1 MSQIEQFSQE
11 YIDKNTPEKDML
23 FKSFLDSQEPYTSIF
38 KNNPWL
44 APPNFKEPL
53 SKKKAHYW
61 NTTVGRK
68 HPYWKTKKL
77 PTPTKEIKQIR
88 KDFKKWGYALIED
101 GMSKDQCASFIERLL
116 DQAKGEKLAGVNS
129 ITPSGQYVH
138 TLINKGEIFRG
149 CIEQDPSF
157 VQAGLLIESFLNETL
172 GQGWICH
179 SFLANGAEKGYYP
192 QVLHLDQ
199 SPLSPWITEEA
210 PALVNTLYIPQDVNE
225 VNGGTLIIPGSH
237 KNIIKAGSN
246 GEVGKLPPAIN
257 LEARAGTIML
267 FDGRL
272 LHGTGVN
279 HTDEIRFVAAMS
291 NVKSWMRSQE
301 NWIISVDPKI
311 IESASPKLLHRMGMQ
326 AATYGG
332 TIEGFGMGASGKVNE
347 IHGSTKYFREAFDSG
362 DYVRVGEL
370 SPQSSKKDL
379 QKNYTLKGAVKQAKQ
394 KAKSRA
400 SK

>member
-1 MSQIEQFSQE
+1 MTQIEQFSQE
-11 YIDKNTPEKDML
+11 YIEKNTPEKDML

-44 APPNFKEPL
+44 APPNFKKPL
-53 SKKKAHYW
+53 SKKKVHYW

-101 GMSKDQCASFIERLL
+101 GMSKDQCHLFIERLL
-116 DQAKGEKLAGVNS
+116 EQAQGEKLAGVNS

-138 TLINKGEIFRG
+138 TLINKGEMFRG
-149 CIEQDPSF
+149 CIEQNPSH
-157 VQAGLLIESFLNETL
+157 VQAGVLIENFLNETL
-172 GQGWICH
+172 GTGWICH

-225 VNGGTLIIPGSH
+225 ENGGTLIIPGSH

-246 GEVGKLPPAIN
+246 GKIGKLPPAIN
-257 LEARAGTIML
+257 LEARAGTVML

-279 HTDEIRFVAAMS
+279 HTNEIRFVAAMS

-301 NWIISVDPKI
+301 NWVISVDPEI
-311 IESASPKLLHRMGMQ
+311 IKNASPKLLHRMGLQ
-326 AATYGG
+326 AVTYGG
-332 TIEGFGMGASGKVNE
+332 TIEGFGMGAGGKVDE
-347 IHGSTKYFREAFDSG
+347 SRGSIKYFREALDEG
-362 DYVRVGEL
+362 EYIRVGQL
-370 SPQSSKKDL
+370 SSTSPKSDL
-379 QKNYTLKGAVKQAKQ
+379 KKNYTLRQAMKN
-394 KAKSRA
+394 AKS
-400 SK
+400 K

>member
-1 MSQIEQFSQE
+1 MTQIEQFSQE
-11 YIDKNTPEKDML
+11 YIEKNTPEKDML

-44 APPNFKEPL
+44 APPNFKKPL
-53 SKKKAHYW
+53 SKKKVHYW

-101 GMSKDQCASFIERLL
+101 GMSKDQCHLFIERLL
-116 DQAKGEKLAGVNS
+116 EQAQGEKLAGVNS

-138 TLINKGEIFRG
+138 TLINKGEMFRA
-149 CIEQDPSF
+149 CIEQDPSH
-157 VQAGLLIESFLNETL
+157 VQAGVLIENFLNETL
-172 GQGWICH
+172 GTGWICH

-225 VNGGTLIIPGSH
+225 ENGGTLIIPGSH

-246 GEVGKLPPAIN
+246 GKIGKLPPAIN
-257 LEARAGTIML
+257 LEARAGTVML

-279 HTDEIRFVAAMS
+279 HTNKIRFVAAMS

-301 NWIISVDPKI
+301 NWVISVNPEI
-311 IESASPKLLHRMGMQ
+311 IKNASPKLLHRMGMQ
-326 AATYGG
+326 AVTYGG
-332 TIEGFGMGASGKVNE
+332 TIEGFGMGAAGKVDE
-347 IHGSTKYFREAFDSG
+347 SRGSIKYFREAFDEG
-362 DYVRVGEL
+362 EYIRVGEL
-370 SPQSSKKDL
+370 SSTSPKSVLK
-379 QKNYTLKGAVKQAKQ
+379 KNYTLRQAMK
-394 KAKSRA
+394 KAKS
-400 SK
+400 K

>member
-1 MSQIEQFSQE
+1 MIQIEQFSQE
-11 YIDKNTPEKDML
+11 YIEKNTPKKDML

-44 APPNFKEPL
+44 APPNFKKPL
-53 SKKKAHYW
+53 SKKKVHYW

-101 GMSKDQCASFIERLL
+101 GMSKDQCHLFIERLL
-116 DQAKGEKLAGVNS
+116 EQAQGEKLAGVNS
-129 ITPSGQYVH
+129 MTPSGQYVH
-138 TLINKGEIFRG
+138 TLINKGEMFRG
-149 CIEQDPSF
+149 CIEQDPSH
-157 VQAGLLIESFLNETL
+157 VQAGVLIENFLNETL
-172 GQGWICH
+172 GTGWICH

-199 SPLSPWITEEA
+199 SPLSPWITQEA

-225 VNGGTLIIPGSH
+225 ENGGTLIIPGSH

-246 GEVGKLPPAIN
+246 GKIGKLPPAIN
-257 LEARAGTIML
+257 LEARAGTVML

-279 HTDEIRFVAAMS
+279 HTKEIRFVAAMS

-301 NWIISVDPKI
+301 NWVISVDPEI
-311 IESASPKLLHRMGMQ
+311 IKNASPKLLHRMGLQ
-326 AATYGG
+326 AVTYGG
-332 TIEGFGMGASGKVNE
+332 TIEGFGMGAGGKVDE
-347 IHGSTKYFREAFDSG
+347 SRGSIKYFREALDEG
-362 DYVRVGEL
+362 EYIRVGQL
-370 SPQSSKKDL
+370 SSTSPKSDL
-379 QKNYTLKGAVKQAKQ
+379 KKNYTLRQAMKN
-394 KAKSRA
+394 AKS
-400 SK
+400 K

>member
-1 MSQIEQFSQE
+1 MTQIEQFSQE
-11 YIDKNTPEKDML
+11 YIEKNTPEKDML

-44 APPNFKEPL
+44 APPNFKKPL
-53 SKKKAHYW
+53 SKKKVHYW

-101 GMSKDQCASFIERLL
+101 GMSKDQCHLFIERLL
-116 DQAKGEKLAGVNS
+116 EQAQGEKLAGVNS

-138 TLINKGEIFRG
+138 TLINKGEMFRG
-149 CIEQDPSF
+149 CIEQDPSH
-157 VQAGLLIESFLNETL
+157 VQAGVLIENFLNETL
-172 GQGWICH
+172 GTGWICH

-225 VNGGTLIIPGSH
+225 ENGGTLIIPGSH

-246 GEVGKLPPAIN
+246 GKIGKLPPAIN
-257 LEARAGTIML
+257 LEAKA
-267 FDGRL
+267 
-272 LHGTGVN
+272 N
-279 HTDEIRFVAAMS
+279 C
-291 NVKSWMRSQE
+291 N
-301 NWIISVDPKI
+301 
-311 IESASPKLLHRMGMQ
+311 
-326 AATYGG
+326 
-332 TIEGFGMGASGKVNE
+332 
-347 IHGSTKYFREAFDSG
+347 AF
-362 DYVRVGEL
+362 
-370 SPQSSKKDL
+370 
-379 QKNYTLKGAVKQAKQ
+379 
-394 KAKSRA
+394 
-400 SK
+400 

>member
-1 MSQIEQFSQE
+1 MTQIEQFSQE
-11 YIDKNTPEKDML
+11 YIEKNTPEKDML
-23 FKSFLDSQEPYTSIF
+23 FKSFLGSQEPYTSIF

-44 APPNFKEPL
+44 APPNFKKPL
-53 SKKKAHYW
+53 SKKKVHYW

-101 GMSKDQCASFIERLL
+101 GMSKDQCHLFIERLL
-116 DQAKGEKLAGVNS
+116 EQAQGEKLAGVNS

-138 TLINKGEIFRG
+138 TLINKGEMFRG
-149 CIEQDPSF
+149 CIEQDPSH
-157 VQAGLLIESFLNETL
+157 VQAGVLIENFLNETL
-172 GQGWICH
+172 GTGWICH

-225 VNGGTLIIPGSH
+225 ENGGTLIIPGSH

-246 GEVGKLPPAIN
+246 GKIGKLPPAIN
-257 LEARAGTIML
+257 LEARAGTVML

-279 HTDEIRFVAAMS
+279 HTNEIRFVAAMS

-301 NWIISVDPKI
+301 NWVISVDPEI
-311 IESASPKLLHRMGMQ
+311 IKNASPKLLHRMGLQ
-326 AATYGG
+326 AVTYGG
-332 TIEGFGMGASGKVNE
+332 TIEGFGMVAGGKVDE
-347 IHGSTKYFREAFDSG
+347 SRGSIKYFREAFDEG
-362 DYVRVGEL
+362 EYIRVGQL
-370 SPQSSKKDL
+370 SSTSPKSDL
-379 QKNYTLKGAVKQAKQ
+379 KKNYTLRQAMK
-394 KAKSRA
+394 KAKS
-400 SK
+400 K

>member
-1 MSQIEQFSQE
+1 MIQIEQFSQE
-11 YIDKNTPEKDML
+11 YIEKNTPKKDML

-44 APPNFKEPL
+44 APPNFKKPL
-53 SKKKAHYW
+53 SKKKVHYW

-101 GMSKDQCASFIERLL
+101 GMSKDQCHLFIERLL
-116 DQAKGEKLAGVNS
+116 EQAQGEKLAGVNS

-138 TLINKGEIFRG
+138 TLINKGEMFRG
-149 CIEQDPSF
+149 CIEQDPSH
-157 VQAGLLIESFLNETL
+157 VQAGVLIENFLNETL
-172 GQGWICH
+172 GTGWICH

-225 VNGGTLIIPGSH
+225 ENGGTLIIPGSH

-246 GEVGKLPPAIN
+246 GKIGKLPPAIN
-257 LEARAGTIML
+257 LEARAGTVML

-279 HTDEIRFVAAMS
+279 HTKEIRFVAAMS

-301 NWIISVDPKI
+301 NWVISVDPEI
-311 IESASPKLLHRMGMQ
+311 IKNASPKLLHRMGLQ
-326 AATYGG
+326 AVTYGG
-332 TIEGFGMGASGKVNE
+332 TIEGFGMGAGGKVDE
-347 IHGSTKYFREAFDSG
+347 SRGSIKYFREALDEG
-362 DYVRVGEL
+362 EYIRVGQL
-370 SPQSSKKDL
+370 SSTSPKSDL
-379 QKNYTLKGAVKQAKQ
+379 KKNYTLRQAMKN
-394 KAKSRA
+394 AKS
-400 SK
+400 K

>member
-1 MSQIEQFSQE
+1 MIQIEQFSQE
-11 YIDKNTPEKDML
+11 YIEKNTPKKDML

-44 APPNFKEPL
+44 APPNFKIPL
-53 SKKKAHYW
+53 SKKKVHYW

-101 GMSKDQCASFIERLL
+101 GMSKDQCHLFIERLL
-116 DQAKGEKLAGVNS
+116 EQAQGEKLAGVNS

-138 TLINKGEIFRG
+138 TLINKGEMFRG
-149 CIEQDPSF
+149 CIEQDPSH
-157 VQAGLLIESFLNETL
+157 VQAGVLIENFLNETL
-172 GQGWICH
+172 GTGWICH

-225 VNGGTLIIPGSH
+225 ENGGTLIIPGSH

-246 GEVGKLPPAIN
+246 GKIGKLPPAIN
-257 LEARAGTIML
+257 LEARAGTVML

-279 HTDEIRFVAAMS
+279 HTKEIRFVAAMS

-301 NWIISVDPKI
+301 NWVISVDPEI
-311 IESASPKLLHRMGMQ
+311 IKNASPKLLHRMGLQ
-326 AATYGG
+326 AVTYGG
-332 TIEGFGMGASGKVNE
+332 TIEGFGMGAGGKVDE
-347 IHGSTKYFREAFDSG
+347 SRGSIKYFREALDEG
-362 DYVRVGEL
+362 EYIRVGQL
-370 SPQSSKKDL
+370 SSTSPKSDL
-379 QKNYTLKGAVKQAKQ
+379 KKNYTLRQAMKN
-394 KAKSRA
+394 AKS
-400 SK
+400 K

>member
-1 MSQIEQFSQE
+1 MTQIEQFSQE
-11 YIDKNTPEKDML
+11 YIDKNTPEKEML
-23 FKSFLDSQEPYTSIF
+23 FKPFLDSQEPYTSIF

-44 APPNFKEPL
+44 APPNFKKPL
-53 SKKKAHYW
+53 SRKKVHYW

-77 PTPTKEIKQIR
+77 PIPTKEIKQIR

-101 GMSKDQCASFIERLL
+101 GMSKDQCKLFIQRLL
-116 DQAKGEKLAGVNS
+116 EQAEGEKLAGVNS

-138 TLINKGEIFRG
+138 TLINKGEMFRG
-149 CIEQDPSF
+149 CIEQDPSH
-157 VQAGLLIESFLNETL
+157 VQAGVLIENFLNETL
-172 GQGWICH
+172 GKGWICH

-199 SPLSPWITEEA
+199 SPLSPWVTEEA

-246 GEVGKLPPAIN
+246 GQVGKLPPAIN
-257 LEARAGTIML
+257 LEAKAGTVML

-279 HTDEIRFVAAMS
+279 HTNEIRFVAAMS

-301 NWIISVDPKI
+301 NWVISVDSEI
-311 IESASPKLLHRMGMQ
+311 IKNASPKLLHRMGLQ
-326 AATYGG
+326 AVTYGG
-332 TIEGFGMGASGKVNE
+332 TIEGFGMGAGGKVDE
-347 IHGSTKYFREAFDSG
+347 SRGSIKYFREAFDEG
-362 DYVRVGEL
+362 EYIRVGQL
-370 SPQSSKKDL
+370 SSTSPKSDL
-379 QKNYTLKGAVKQAKQ
+379 KKNYTLRQAMK
-394 KAKSRA
+394 KAKS
-400 SK
+400 K